1 MAAVASRIAG
11 VKGLADAGIA
21 MVPGEYRRDSDPRQ
35 CVEIEEIP
43 VIDLSDV
50 EKCSPARILAIDS
63 IRSASRDWGFFQIV
77 GHGFPEE
84 LMASMMELVHDFF
97 RLPIEDRSV
106 YYSEDSSSKFRMGTS
121 FIPSKETRR
130 MWQDFLHQACYPPC
144 EIAQLPT
151 KPPSYVKISTAYAEA
166 MNRLSKRVLG
176 LFSESL
182 GLESGALEE
191 AFGGERHTMRMNYY
205 PPCPEPE
212 LTIGL
217 DAHADPNGFTILQQ
231 DTRVKDGL
239 QILHCGA
246 WVPIKPLPGAFVVNI
261 GDQLQILSNDV
272 YKSVEHRV
280 VVNSERTRV
289 SIASFYGP
297 AEDSHIAPMAQL
309 VTDDAPACFKES
321 AYGKYLQ
328 SFYASKLDGK
338 AAIKTVR
345 Y

>member
-1 MAAVASRIAG
+1 MYG
-11 VKGLADAGIA
+11 
-21 MVPGEYRRDSDPRQ
+21 
-35 CVEIEEIP
+35 
-43 VIDLSDV
+43 
-50 EKCSPARILAIDS
+50 KCSGLPDAWSVFHD
-63 IRSASRDWGFFQIV
+63 
-77 GHGFPEE
+77 
-84 LMASMMELVHDFF
+84 LVHKNAFSCN
-97 RLPIEDRSV
+97 I
-106 YYSEDSSSKFRMGTS
+106 M
-121 FIPSKETRR
+121 
-130 MWQDFLHQACYPPC
+130 
-144 EIAQLPT
+144 
-151 KPPSYVKISTAYAEA
+151 ISTLA
-166 MNRLSKRVLG
+166 KRVLG

-191 AFGGERHTMRMNYY
+191 AFGGERHAMRMNYY

-239 QILHCGA
+239 QIVHCGA

-261 GDQLQILSNDV
+261 GDQLQVIQILSNDA
-272 YKSVEHRV
+272 YKSVEHRA

-297 AEDSHIAPMAQL
+297 AEDSHIALLAQL
-309 VTDDAPACFKES
+309 VADEAPACFKDS
-321 AYGKYLQ
+321 VYGNYLQ

-338 AAIKTVR
+338 AAIETVR